1 MMVECRDV
9 SASVGSFSV
18 RNVSF
23 AIPAGAHAVLTGPT
37 AAGKTTLLELIAGAI
52 SPDSGRVLIG
62 GTDVTVA
69 LPETRNVG
77 LVPQHGYLF
86 PHLSVRRNLEYG
98 AAEPAVVDDLARRFG
113 IGHLMERSVTLLSG
127 GERQLVA
134 LCRALGPRPAV
145 LLLDEPFSALD
156 TGRRDAALR
165 EFATLQ
171 AERAFTTLHV
181 THQESDAILATDRLE
196 MADGILTGITRL

>member
-1 MMVECRDV
+1 MVECRDV

-18 RNVSF
+18 RNISF

-52 SPDSGRVLIG
+52 APDSGRVLIG
-62 GTDVTVA
+62 GTDVTLA
-69 LPETRNVG
+69 LPEARNVG

-98 AAEPAVVDDLARRFG
+98 AADPAVVNDLARRFG

-156 TGRRDAALR
+156 TGRRDAVLH

-171 AERAFTTLHV
+171 TEWAFTTLHV
-181 THQESDAILATDRLE
+181 THQEGDAILATDRLE
-196 MADGILTGITRL
+196 MADGILTRFTRL

>member
-1 MMVECRDV
+1 MVECRDV
-9 SASVGSFSV
+9 SARVGSFAV

-62 GTDVTVA
+62 GTDVTLA
-69 LPETRNVG
+69 LPETRSVG

-86 PHLSVRRNLEYG
+86 PHLSVRRNLKYG
-98 AAEPAVVDDLARRFG
+98 AADAAVVDELAQRFG
-113 IGHLMERSVTLLSG
+113 IGHLMDRSVTLLSG

-134 LCRALGPRPAV
+134 LCRALGARPAV

-165 EFATLQ
+165 EFAMLQ

-181 THQESDAILATDRLE
+181 THQESDALLATHRLE
-196 MADGILTGITRL
+196 MADGILTGFTRL